1 VLAVLAAAGVWQYRD
16 VSDTQRARVDG
27 LAAATAITPQ
37 LCTLDYRTLTR
48 DTENAETLT
57 AGTSPPGTTRWST
70 ARWSRTRRSAAGDQ
84 GDARASA
91 LVSADRDEVVALV
104 YLGQVTT
111 STNLTAPRLDGSG
124 VRGTLDRVGERWLVS
139 KLDRI

>member
-1 VLAVLAAAGVWQYRD
+1 MRVLGVLAVLAAVGVWQYRD

-48 DTENAETLT
+48 DTENAERLT
-57 AGTSPPGTTRWST
+57 AGDFTTQYHALVDGSVEPN
-70 ARWSRTRRSAAGDQ
+70 AAGQ
-84 GDARASA
+84 QLVTKATARASA

-104 YLGQVTT
+104 SGPGHHQYEPDR
-111 STNLTAPRLDGSG
+111 APVGRQ
-124 VRGTLDRVGERWLVS
+124 RGTGHPGPCR
-139 KLDRI
+139 